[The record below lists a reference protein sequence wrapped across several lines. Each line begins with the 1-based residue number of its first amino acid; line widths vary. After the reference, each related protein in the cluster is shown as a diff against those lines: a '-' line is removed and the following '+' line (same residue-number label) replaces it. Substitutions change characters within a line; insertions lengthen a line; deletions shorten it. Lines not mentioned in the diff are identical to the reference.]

1 LIVASALVAD
11 IGLRPD
17 LAADF
22 PQPSA
27 VIAPMRSDTGRATL
41 CPLRRK
47 EATMKPTAISLEE
60 YEAAER
66 ELAATHARRFWFL
79 HASLFVVALGSFAI
93 VEAAANGGLWW
104 PYLVLTAWALV
115 LLAHYRR
122 SIRYGDA
129 HAREQQIR
137 IEWRAGRSR
146 DELVPR

>member
-1 LIVASALVAD
+1 
-11 IGLRPD
+11 
-17 LAADF
+17 
-22 PQPSA
+22 
-27 VIAPMRSDTGRATL
+27 
-41 CPLRRK
+41 
-47 EATMKPTAISLEE
+47 MKPTAISLEE

-66 ELAATHARRFWFL
+66 ELAATHARLFWFL
-79 HASLFVVALGSFAI
+79 HASLFVVALGSFAF

-104 PYLVLTAWALV
+104 PYLMLAAWALV